1 MCSQKIGLCGCG
13 NVLWVFVLGLGLRV
27 CIGYQVI
34 GCLQIGHAREILE
47 PKYNRVQQGGE
58 LK

>member
-1 MCSQKIGLCGCG
+1 MGMC

-27 CIGYQVI
+27 CIGYPVI